1 MRPEKQVLEQTAR
14 GREASRWKRDVRCVV
29 TAAPRGQAA
38 WSLGAP
44 GGQQLGVGVD
54 TDLSVTYRTRVF
66 RTPGDLGDHQPSSD

>member
-14 GREASRWKRDVRCVV
+14 GREASRGKRDVRCVV

-44 GGQQLGVGVD
+44 GGQQLGAGVD
-54 TDLSVTYRTRVF
+54 TDRSREIKAGNERTAKGPWV
-66 RTPGDLGDHQPSSD
+66 P